1 VILLSEVERPQNAAR
16 SAKKMLTALRVPYT
30 IAQHELHVT
39 ASIGISIYPESGQ
52 DAEAMIKSADTA
64 MYLAKQ
70 KGRNDY
76 QLFKPD
82 MNVRA
87 VDRQSLEVSLRG
99 ALERQEFV
107 LHYQPKINLE
117 MGAITGAEALI
128 RWQHPEQGLILP
140 AQFVSIAEG
149 CGLIVPIGQ
158 WALRAACLQARAWQ
172 DANRPMSVAVNISAL
187 EFQHKDFLAG
197 VRAIL
202 TDTRLEPRY
211 LELELTES
219 VLMQDVESTAYMLK
233 ELKHM
238 GVKLAIDDF
247 GTGYSSL
254 SYLRRFPIDIL
265 KIDQSFVRNIT
276 NDTNDATIV
285 NAVIGMAKNL
295 KQRVVAEGVETQEQL
310 AFLQARHCDEG
321 QGYLFSRPIVA
332 EEFAKLLSIGI
343 SATVLN

>member
-1 VILLSEVERPQNAAR
+1 
-16 SAKKMLTALRVPYT
+16 MLTALRVPYT

-52 DAEAMIKSADTA
+52 DAEAMIKNADAA
-64 MYLAKQ
+64 MYSAKQ
-70 KGRNDY
+70 NGRNDY
-76 QLFKPD
+76 QFFKPE
-82 MNVRA
+82 MNVRT
-87 VDRQSLEVSLRG
+87 VGQQSLEAGLHG
-99 ALERQEFV
+99 ALERREFV

-140 AQFVSIAEG
+140 AQFVSIAEA

-158 WALRAACLQARAWQ
+158 WVLREACLQARAWH
-172 DANRPMSVAVNISAL
+172 DANRPMSVAVNISAI

-202 TDTRLEPRY
+202 KDTRLEARY

-219 VLMQDVESTAYMLK
+219 VLMQDVESTSYVLK
-233 ELKHM
+233 ELKNM

-247 GTGYSSL
+247 GTGHSSL
-254 SYLRRFPIDIL
+254 SYLRRFPIDTL
-265 KIDQSFVRNIT
+265 KIDQSFVHDIST
-276 NDTNDATIV
+276 DPNDATIV
-285 NAVIGMAKNL
+285 NAVIGMGKNL

-332 EEFAKLLSIGI
+332 EEFAKLLAIGI
-343 SATVLN
+343 PTTVLNG